1 MAGLPGDGVVKG
13 SLNRMKILHT
23 RTQPFRVAIFFIF
36 EVDYLSFYTHLE
48 STGRKGC
55 DKIYGVA
62 MSESCLVFHGL
73 FSRQWKNH
81 SLKKT
86 D

>member
-1 MAGLPGDGVVKG
+1 MAGLPGDGAVKG
-13 SLNRMKILHT
+13 SLNRMEILHT

-36 EVDYLSFYTHLE
+36 EVDYLSFYTPLE
-48 STGRKGC
+48 SAGRKGC

-73 FSRQWKNH
+73 FSRQLKNH